1 MCCLFYWPSQLVHS
15 QGMHASVR
23 DRDTVMSCRREF
35 RREWFVGPTGDV
47 DRGEGKLQMVIRCLL
62 EAETRTMEED

>member
-1 MCCLFYWPSQLVHS
+1 
-15 QGMHASVR
+15 MHASVR